1 METTPSSAKPL
12 VILNPFANR
21 GKMHSYRALLRPY
34 VEQAQA
40 DYIET
45 SGCGDARERAAHAA
59 EEGRA
64 VVIVGGDG
72 SVHEVANGILSTGR
86 RVPLSIIPA
95 GSGNDYAWHALKLP
109 RDPAAAIERAFHGR
123 LIEADAGRI
132 NDRFFVNAFGVGL
145 DANIAA
151 AANRLKKVPFLSG
164 SRLYYT
170 ATLQQLLFGYRR
182 CPWLTFHLDDGVY
195 EQAVEKRYVL
205 LTVSNGSTYGAGF
218 RINPLADATDGLFD
232 ICAIEYMPLLRALK
246 LLPVAERGEHA
257 GLPEVTFYRAK
268 TVRIE
273 SRQTVNMLMDG
284 ETMSGN
290 SFNVQI
296 LPGALCIRV

>member
-1 METTPSSAKPL
+1 LETAPSSDHPL
-12 VILNPFANR
+12 IILNPVANR
-21 GKMHSYRALLRPY
+21 GNMHVYRTLIHPY
-34 VEQAQA
+34 KEQA

-45 SGCGDARERAAHAA
+45 SGCGDARERAAQAA
-59 EEGRA
+59 KEGRA
-64 VVIVGGDG
+64 IVIVGGDG
-72 SVHEVANGILSTGR
+72 SVHEVVNGILSTGK

-109 RDPAAAIERAFHGR
+109 RDPAAALERAFHGR
-123 LIEADAGRI
+123 LIEVDAGRV
-132 NDRFFVNAFGVGL
+132 NERFFVNAFGVGL

-151 AANRLKKVPFLSG
+151 AANRLKKIPFLSG
-164 SRLYYT
+164 ARLYYT

-182 CPWLTFHLDDGVY
+182 CPWLTFHLDSGVY
-195 EQAVEKRYVL
+195 EQAIEQHYVL
-205 LTVSNGSTYGAGF
+205 LTVSNGPTYGAGF
-218 RINPLADATDGLFD
+218 RINPQADASDGLFD
-232 ICAIEYMPLLRALK
+232 VCAIEYMPLLRALK

-268 TVRIE
+268 MVRIE

-290 SFNVQI
+290 SFTVQM
-296 LPGALCIRV
+296 LPGALSIRV